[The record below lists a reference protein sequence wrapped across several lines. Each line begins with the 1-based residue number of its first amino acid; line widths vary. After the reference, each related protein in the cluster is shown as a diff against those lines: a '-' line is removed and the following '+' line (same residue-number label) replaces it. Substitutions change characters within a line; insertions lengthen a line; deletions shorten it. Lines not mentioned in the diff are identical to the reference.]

1 MFRERFEREAHVG
14 ALLRSPYTVHLI
26 DYGSAEGH
34 LYLVMDFVEGQS
46 VREVLR
52 SGPLPASRALRIATQ
67 VARALEEADARGV
80 VHRDIKPDN
89 VMLGP
94 NDSARVLDF
103 GIARQAGS
111 LTLTAAGGFIG
122 SLPYASPEH
131 ATGTVD
137 HRSDLYSLGV
147 TLYHMLAG
155 RPPFSGDALEVLEHH
170 RRTPMPEGPLEG
182 VPAAAVTV
190 VARCLEKDPAR
201 RYQTA
206 TELSVALSHAARL
219 VDDEDKSQ
227 RAAATEAT
235 AGTDATEA
243 AVAPTAEATA
253 AADATLAADTAL
265 ATEAARADLAAT
277 EALSHGSPTLRLKS
291 SSHARRLGLRTGAM
305 HYTLTVSNPTA
316 TPFEPHI
323 AASDRDAMCRFEM
336 PESVMVPAGE
346 EKELIVTVLP
356 RQRRW
361 RGPPVR
367 REFTVSADGGSGPP
381 LRVDAGFEE
390 QPPRWPI
397 AGGGTLALG
406 ILVAVLAVVLAGGG
420 GDDPASVSDPSSD
433 NGTPAAEA
441 TEPGE
446 DSSQESPEVAD
457 DQEPAVPDGSESD
470 EPATDDPEEPAV
482 EPPEPASAEPVSR
495 IAFISRRS
503 GSDNLY
509 VMDGDGSNLVQLT
522 DMAANARGPDWS
534 PDGTILV
541 FAADARR

>member
-1 MFRERFEREAHVG
+1 MADTPQQEYPAVISHYRLEAEIGRGGMGSVFRATDQRDGSAVAVKLLNRELQDDPMFRERFEREAHVG

-137 HRSDLYSLGV
+137 HRSDLYSLGA

-219 VDDEDKSQ
+219 VDDEPSRPQ
-227 RAAATEAT
+227 GAV
-235 AGTDATEA
+235 ATEA
-243 AVAPTAEATA
+243 AAAPTAEETLGAEATV
-253 AADATLAADTAL
+253 AADTAPAAETAL
-265 ATEAARADLAAT
+265 ATEAARVDLAAT
-277 EALSHGSPTLRLKS
+277 EALSDVGPTLRLKS
-291 SSHARRLGLRTGAM
+291 
-305 HYTLTVSNPTA
+305 
-316 TPFEPHI
+316 
-323 AASDRDAMCRFEM
+323 
-336 PESVMVPAGE
+336 
-346 EKELIVTVLP
+346 
-356 RQRRW
+356 
-361 RGPPVR
+361 
-367 REFTVSADGGSGPP
+367 
-381 LRVDAGFEE
+381 
-390 QPPRWPI
+390 
-397 AGGGTLALG
+397 
-406 ILVAVLAVVLAGGG
+406 
-420 GDDPASVSDPSSD
+420 
-433 NGTPAAEA
+433 
-441 TEPGE
+441 
-446 DSSQESPEVAD
+446 
-457 DQEPAVPDGSESD
+457 
-470 EPATDDPEEPAV
+470 
-482 EPPEPASAEPVSR
+482 
-495 IAFISRRS
+495 
-503 GSDNLY
+503 
-509 VMDGDGSNLVQLT
+509 
-522 DMAANARGPDWS
+522 
-534 PDGTILV
+534 
-541 FAADARR
+541 